1 MTDVTIREYA
11 PEDADRLTEMM
22 RELQGDL
29 IPIYNRMLPPE
40 RMAAWYRDEV
50 LTECA
55 AAKGRALVAECDG
68 RLVGYTT
75 LLLDIASDKR
85 DEVAFTYALVGEL
98 LVTEEARGLG
108 AGTKLLAECERI
120 ARDGGAKWL
129 RIEVLAA
136 NGGARRLYERSGFTD
151 HLILMEKPLS

>member
-1 MTDVTIREYA
+1 MTEVTIRDYA

-29 IPIYNRMLPPE
+29 APIYDRMLPPE

-55 AAKGRALVAECDG
+55 AANGKALVAECDG
-68 RLVGYTT
+68 RLIGYAT
-75 LLLDIASDKR
+75 LLLDVASKKR
-85 DEVAFTYALVGEL
+85 DEIVFTYALVGEL
-98 LVTEEARGLG
+98 LITEEARGQG
-108 AGTKLLAECERI
+108 VGMKLLAECERI